1 MRKGMKDKLKVY
13 AVDAAMIF
21 LATQFTVV
29 AKADRNAKND
39 IGAYET
45 MQECN
50 LYSNSS
56 KSTEMLIEKIEE
68 KAKAAGISQEEKQI
82 LLKIA
87 MAEAEG
93 EGTSGKAYVMRVVL
107 NRVQSEEFPNTI
119 KKVVFQKN
127 QFSPVKDNGRYWNLE
142 PDEECYEAYNMIEN
156 GWDDSEGAL
165 YFSRT
170 GSSPWMQE
178 NTDFLYEIGNHS
190 FYKLGG

>member
-1 MRKGMKDKLKVY
+1 MRKGRKDKLKVY

-190 FYKLGG
+190 FYK

>member
-56 KSTEMLIEKIEE
+56 KSTEMLIERIEE

-190 FYKLGG
+190 FYK

>member
-1 MRKGMKDKLKVY
+1 MRKGIKDKLKVY
-13 AVDAAMIF
+13 AVDAAMVF

-190 FYKLGG
+190 FYK

>member
-39 IGAYET
+39 IGVYET

-190 FYKLGG
+190 FYK

>member
-21 LATQFTVV
+21 FATQFTVV

-39 IGAYET
+39 TEVYET
-45 MQECN
+45 VQEFN
-50 LYSNSS
+50 SYSDTS

-68 KAKAAGISQEEKQI
+68 KAKVAGISQEEKQI

-127 QFSPVKDNGRYWNLE
+127 QFSPVKDNGRYWNAE

-156 GWDDSEGAL
+156 GWDDSAGAL

-178 NTDFLYEIGNHS
+178 NTDFLYEVGNHS
-190 FYKLGG
+190 FYK

>member
-45 MQECN
+45 MQGCN

-190 FYKLGG
+190 FYK

>member
-127 QFSPVKDNGRYWNLE
+127 QFSSVKDNGRYWNLE

-190 FYKLGG
+190 FYK

>member
-142 PDEECYEAYNMIEN
+142 PDEECYEAYNMIED

-178 NTDFLYEIGNHS
+178 KTDFLYEIGNHS
-190 FYKLGG
+190 FYK

>member
-1 MRKGMKDKLKVY
+1 MRKGIKDKLKVY
-13 AVDAAMIF
+13 AVDAAMVF

-68 KAKAAGISQEEKQI
+68 KAKVAGISKDEKQI
-82 LLKIA
+82 LLRIA

-93 EGTSGKAYVMRVVL
+93 EGVYGKAYVIRVVL
-107 NRVQSEEFPNTI
+107 NRVQSEEFPDTI
-119 KKVVFQKN
+119 KKVVFQRN
-127 QFSPVKDNGRYWNLE
+127 QFSPVKDNGRYWDVE
-142 PDEECYEAYNMIEN
+142 PDAECYEAYNMIEN
-156 GWDDSEGAL
+156 GWDESAGAL

-178 NTDFLYEIGNHS
+178 NTTFLYEVGNHS
-190 FYKLGG
+190 FYR

>member
-1 MRKGMKDKLKVY
+1 MRKGIKDKLKVY

-68 KAKAAGISQEEKQI
+68 KAKVAGISKDEKQI
-82 LLKIA
+82 LLRIA

-93 EGTSGKAYVMRVVL
+93 EGVYGKAYVIRVVL
-107 NRVQSEEFPNTI
+107 NRVQSEEFPDTI

-127 QFSPVKDNGRYWNLE
+127 QFSPVRDNGRYWDVE
-142 PDEECYEAYNMIEN
+142 PDAECYEAYNMIEN
-156 GWDDSEGAL
+156 GWDESAGAL

-178 NTDFLYEIGNHS
+178 NTTFLYEVGNHS
-190 FYKLGG
+190 FYR

>member
-107 NRVQSEEFPNTI
+107 NRVQSEEFPSTI

-190 FYKLGG
+190 FYK

>member
-1 MRKGMKDKLKVY
+1 MNRLRKGIKDKLKVY

-190 FYKLGG
+190 FYK

>member
-68 KAKAAGISQEEKQI
+68 KAKAAGISQEEKKI

-93 EGTSGKAYVMRVVL
+93 E
-107 NRVQSEEFPNTI
+107 
-119 KKVVFQKN
+119 
-127 QFSPVKDNGRYWNLE
+127 
-142 PDEECYEAYNMIEN
+142 
-156 GWDDSEGAL
+156 
-165 YFSRT
+165 
-170 GSSPWMQE
+170 
-178 NTDFLYEIGNHS
+178 
-190 FYKLGG
+190 

>member
-1 MRKGMKDKLKVY
+1 MRKGMKAKLKVY

-190 FYKLGG
+190 FYK

>member
-1 MRKGMKDKLKVY
+1 MKDKLKVY

-190 FYKLGG
+190 FYK

>member
-1 MRKGMKDKLKVY
+1 MRKDMKDKLKVY

-190 FYKLGG
+190 FYK

>member
-1 MRKGMKDKLKVY
+1 MRKGIKDKLKVY

-68 KAKAAGISQEEKQI
+68 KAKAAGISKNEKQI
-82 LLKIA
+82 LLRIA

-93 EGTSGKAYVMRVVL
+93 EGVYGKAYVIRVVL
-107 NRVQSEEFPNTI
+107 NRVQSEEFPDTI

-127 QFSPVKDNGRYWNLE
+127 QFSPVRDNGRYWDVE
-142 PDEECYEAYNMIEN
+142 PDAECYEAYNMIEN
-156 GWDDSEGAL
+156 GWDESAGAL

-190 FYKLGG
+190 FYK

>member
-1 MRKGMKDKLKVY
+1 MRKGIKDKLKVY

-21 LATQFTVV
+21 LATQFTGV

-190 FYKLGG
+190 FYK

>member
-1 MRKGMKDKLKVY
+1 MRKGIKDKLKVY

-87 MAEAEG
+87 MAEAEE

-190 FYKLGG
+190 FYK

>member
-68 KAKAAGISQEEKQI
+68 KVKAAGISQEEKQI

-190 FYKLGG
+190 FYK

>member
-68 KAKAAGISQEEKQI
+68 KAKAGISQEEKQI

-190 FYKLGG
+190 FYK

>member
-1 MRKGMKDKLKVY
+1 MRKGIKDKLKVY
-13 AVDAAMIF
+13 AVDAAMVF

-56 KSTEMLIEKIEE
+56 KSTEMLVEKIEE

-190 FYKLGG
+190 FYK

>member
-68 KAKAAGISQEEKQI
+68 KAKVAGISKDEKQI
-82 LLKIA
+82 LLRIA

-93 EGTSGKAYVMRVVL
+93 EGVYGKAYVIRVVL
-107 NRVQSEEFPNTI
+107 NRVQSEEFPDTI
-119 KKVVFQKN
+119 KKVVFQRN
-127 QFSPVKDNGRYWNLE
+127 QFSPVKDNGRYWDVE
-142 PDEECYEAYNMIEN
+142 PDAECYEAYNMIEN
-156 GWDDSEGAL
+156 GWDESAGAL

-178 NTDFLYEIGNHS
+178 NTTFLYEVGNHS
-190 FYKLGG
+190 FYR

>member
-21 LATQFTVV
+21 LATLFTVV

-190 FYKLGG
+190 FYK

>member
-1 MRKGMKDKLKVY
+1 MRKGIKDKLKVY

-68 KAKAAGISQEEKQI
+68 KAKVAGISKDEKQI
-82 LLKIA
+82 LLRIA

-93 EGTSGKAYVMRVVL
+93 EGVYGKAYVIRVVL
-107 NRVQSEEFPNTI
+107 NRVQSEEFPDTI

-127 QFSPVKDNGRYWNLE
+127 QFSPVRDNGRYWDVE
-142 PDEECYEAYNMIEN
+142 PDAECYEAYSMIEN
-156 GWDDSEGAL
+156 GWDESAGAL

-178 NTDFLYEIGNHS
+178 NTTFLYEVGNHS
-190 FYKLGG
+190 FYR

>member
-93 EGTSGKAYVMRVVL
+93 EGTSGKAYVMRAVL

-190 FYKLGG
+190 FYK

>member
-1 MRKGMKDKLKVY
+1 MRKGIKDKLKVY
-13 AVDAAMIF
+13 AVDAAMVF

-68 KAKAAGISQEEKQI
+68 KAKVAGISKDEKQI
-82 LLKIA
+82 LLRIA

-93 EGTSGKAYVMRVVL
+93 EGVYGKAYVIRAVL
-107 NRVQSEEFPNTI
+107 NRVQSEEFPDTI
-119 KKVVFQKN
+119 KKVVFQRN
-127 QFSPVKDNGRYWNLE
+127 QFSPVKDNGRYWDVE
-142 PDEECYEAYNMIEN
+142 PDAECYEAYNMIEN
-156 GWDDSEGAL
+156 GWDESAGAL

-178 NTDFLYEIGNHS
+178 NTTFLYEVGNHS
-190 FYKLGG
+190 FYR

>member
-93 EGTSGKAYVMRVVL
+93 EGTSGKVYVMRVVL

-190 FYKLGG
+190 FYK

>member
-56 KSTEMLIEKIEE
+56 KNTEMLIEKIEE

-190 FYKLGG
+190 FYK

>member
-50 LYSNSS
+50 LYFNSS

-190 FYKLGG
+190 FYK

>member
-190 FYKLGG
+190 FYK

>member
-1 MRKGMKDKLKVY
+1 MRKGIKDKLKVY

-190 FYKLGG
+190 FYK